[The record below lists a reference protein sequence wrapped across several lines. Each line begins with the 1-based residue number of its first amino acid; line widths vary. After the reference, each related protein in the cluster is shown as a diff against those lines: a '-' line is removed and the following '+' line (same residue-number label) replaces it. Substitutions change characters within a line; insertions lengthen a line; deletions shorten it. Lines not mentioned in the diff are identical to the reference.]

1 MAIDII
7 SSKGY
12 KHFKSRETRWGRY
25 MKAQVFPSVRKAEIA
40 LSFDGNQYNCITLTK
55 HELLKLRKLINKLLE
70 HEDLQ

>member
-7 SSKGY
+7 SKKGY
-12 KHFKSRETRWGRY
+12 KHFESRKIRWGRY

-40 LSFDGNQYNCITLTK
+40 LSHDGSQYKCITLTK